1 MDANVQSLGSI
12 PETNIT
18 LYVNCLNIKIL
29 INFKKKIENLVFEY
43 VSSKILLLLLL
54 LLSHFSRVRLCATP

>member
-43 VSSKILLLLLL
+43 VCLKMLLLLLL
-54 LLSHFSRVRLCATP
+54 LRRFSRIQLCVTP